1 MLVIFPGIGES
12 IWPQGPS
19 LGTLAR
25 DVAWLPPVNI
35 IRSSSQGS
43 NQRCTPSSCR
53 IQGLKRPHC
62 FSHRLHDN
70 LRLTDERAVAGFER
84 LYIPRNPT
92 VCDESLLANKWYRI
106 VKRRLQVDASIV
118 VD

>member
-1 MLVIFPGIGES
+1 MN
-12 IWPQGPS
+12 
-19 LGTLAR
+19 TL
-25 DVAWLPPVNI
+25 
-35 IRSSSQGS
+35 RSSFQGS
-43 NQRCTPSSCR
+43 SQRCTTSSCR
-53 IQGLKRPHC
+53 IQGLKRRHC
-62 FSHRLHDN
+62 FSQRLHDN

-92 VCDESLLANKWYRI
+92 VCDEILLANKWYRI